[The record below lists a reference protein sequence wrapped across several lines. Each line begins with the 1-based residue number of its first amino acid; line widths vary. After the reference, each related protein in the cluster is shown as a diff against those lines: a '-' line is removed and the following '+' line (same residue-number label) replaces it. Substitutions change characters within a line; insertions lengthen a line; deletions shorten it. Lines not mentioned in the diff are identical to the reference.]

1 MDSENVGVG
10 VDSTGGD
17 GTKVDGDFVDTESEG
32 DDRVN
37 VLEAGA
43 DTVAGDVELALGG
56 LADGVGQLETAAR
69 LIAAAAVD
77 CAHLDAKVA

>member
-17 GTKVDGDFVDTESEG
+17 STEVDGDFVDAEGEG
-32 DDRVN
+32 DDRVD

-43 DTVAGDVELALGG
+43 DAVAGDVELALGS
-56 LADGVGQLETAAR
+56 LADGVG
-69 LIAAAAVD
+69 
-77 CAHLDAKVA
+77 